1 LTGARSDTEPS
12 RQTVP
17 SEECLLSVL
26 LGLLQSLHEI
36 RSSILTGQASLEHV
50 WPIDTK
56 HGCSNFAGP
65 QRTPSGRAERLP
77 LKKKC
82 CKHASIF
89 LKHNRVWAN
98 IFENSEDQFLLPWGR
113 LPSSRRDLSAS
124 SLGCSSLTGPPR
136 TPCGRTEGSRRNIFS
151 RKSSGRRVLL

>member
-1 LTGARSDTEPS
+1 MTGARSDTEPS

-56 HGCSNFAGP
+56 HGCSNFAGT

-77 LKKKC
+77 LKKKF
-82 CKHASIF
+82 CKHVLFFSSPLGDGSAFSSDPTF
-89 LKHNRVWAN
+89 LTPPHRSSPPPSLHRG
-98 IFENSEDQFLLPWGR
+98 FPPSTGGSLPPQGVHR
-113 LPSSRRDLSAS
+113 
-124 SLGCSSLTGPPR
+124 
-136 TPCGRTEGSRRNIFS
+136 GSHRGFPQGVPIT
-151 RKSSGRRVLL
+151 